1 MPPKDTHGQT
11 SASGAENSSSGGQNG
26 SSGASGKPQK
36 DDGTFR
42 NIDNDGLVDWY
53 VKKDQDLEQERQ
65 RRSEAE
71 REE

>member
-26 SSGASGKPQK
+26 SSGASGKPQQ

-42 NIDNDGLVDWY
+42 NIDSDGLVDWY
-53 VKKDQDLEQERQ
+53 VKKDQDLEKERQ